1 MKKAIRFLCLLA
13 TAAVLTACG
22 ANNNAAETTAPET
35 VPAAQP
41 TDAATTANAS
51 ADTTTAALSIHR
63 RMFRRGR

>member
-13 TAAVLTACG
+13 TAAVLIACG

-41 TDAATTANAS
+41 TDAATTADES
-51 ADTTTAALSIHR
+51 ADTTTADTTGTAAPD
-63 RMFRRGR
+63 GAE